1 MLTNEH
7 IVTLLKKQRTLIS
20 IYDRELERIANMNNG
35 RFKLDDNTVHY
46 VSLKAI
52 TQVLEREVDVSLV
65 ECVSLFDLIER
76 GN

>member
-46 VSLKAI
+46 VSMKAI
-52 TQVLEREVDVSLV
+52 TQVLEREVDASLV

>member
-7 IVTLLKKQRTLIS
+7 IVTLLKKQRSLIS
-20 IYDRELERIANMNNG
+20 VYDRELERIANMNNG
-35 RFKLDDNTVHY
+35 MFKLDENTLHY

-52 TQVLEREVDVSLV
+52 TQVLEKEVNASWGDC
-65 ECVSLFDLIER
+65 ERLFDLIDR